1 MQFRRWARGGEG
13 GGGWWVGWH
22 GAGGGERCLTEGAG
36 NWAWSV
42 VKRLDP
48 PPPSQATPD
57 FFSVAILCSDPSCPS
72 CSQKPQIHCC
82 AVSTRLQFSWERDFL
97 PLIFLYPRLHS
108 PSRSSFFA
116 FWWAFP
122 VSVGKNAAS
131 LRRVVTKAVT
141 RGRRCGAW
149 TRLGRAGALGIQ
161 PPPAG
166 AATAFEFQHSLVLT
180 LQSLSVQTDSAAWV
194 GAKAG
199 ASAEME
205 LLIWGDRIQ
214 SNHPILSW
222 NLGFARQ
229 IVQLKSN

>member
-1 MQFRRWARGGEG
+1 M
-13 GGGWWVGWH
+13 GWH

-48 PPPSQATPD
+48 PPPLISSYPGLLQCCHPMQWPLLSQLLAE
-57 FFSVAILCSDPSCPS
+57 AADPLLR
-72 CSQKPQIHCC
+72 

-97 PLIFLYPRLHS
+97 PLIFLYPRHHS

-116 FWWAFP
+116 FWWAFL

-161 PPPAG
+161 PPPVG